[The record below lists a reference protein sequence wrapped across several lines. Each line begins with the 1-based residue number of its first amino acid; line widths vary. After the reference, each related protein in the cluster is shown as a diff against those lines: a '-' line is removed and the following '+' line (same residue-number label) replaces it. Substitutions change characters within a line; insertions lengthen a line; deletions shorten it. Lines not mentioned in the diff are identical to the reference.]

1 MTILQKFYASRSQSK
16 SKRSFRNVTALLLIF
31 SLIFSWLPQAKAET
45 APVPVIHIGQVSG
58 KPGDIIKV
66 PISFDPKGT
75 DFSFYASYL
84 TFAYDPNVLEPVGKE
99 EVVDRV
105 AFQNFSGFQQFVE
118 TPETG
123 KILVKMTTQKLIDT
137 ATSLYSLQFKIKDNA
152 PNQKSAI
159 TLAPSTWF
167 EEDEALD
174 VTGEDGFVD
183 IPGTPTPDPKPIG
196 TAKIAIG
203 SAQGKAGDKVEIS
216 LDASSVD
223 RAIGSYGIRL
233 KFDPA
238 ILQITNVK
246 LSDPNILYNSNPK
259 LGSLIVGWSDPE
271 GGQAAL
277 PANVAATSLLKI
289 EFAIDSKASAGSYPI
304 TFADTT
310 SLDSFTVT
318 NEEAVE
324 MNKENVA
331 GEVKVMADQVTP
343 PTPTPTPGGSPPSP
357 APPSTP
363 ATSGRSETITVNVT
377 NDRNTNAVVSAT
389 AITRTTGTDG
399 RKKDE
404 VNLTSEQAAKAI
416 ESLKQAGANIARIL
430 IPDDKD
436 EVSELNV
443 KLPVQSAS
451 LIAKEAMN
459 LHIETANASLYLPA
473 SSLQGLDSDVF
484 FHLIPIKETP
494 ERQAV
499 ETRIRENK
507 ALIQQ
512 STGTEDF
519 RLIGRPMTIETN
531 LSSRPVTLTL
541 PIKDTNLSAEQLNQL
556 QVFIEHSDGT
566 KELVKGTIV
575 KFNGTDQPGI
585 EFGVTQFSTFTLLL
599 IDRPQAGYIQGYTD
613 GTFKP
618 NQAVTRT
625 EMAALLTRTLL
636 TRSSEPAATADYADM
651 PTTAWASQA
660 ISEATQTGLMQGD
673 DNGHF
678 LPNRSM
684 TRAEMAVLL
693 KRVLAGTASDNTP
706 DTSGV
711 TLAKEGPAW
720 AQEAIAYVTASGIM
734 TASPEG
740 SFRSTDAVTR
750 AEAVTILNRLLKIE
764 PNAAASPTWTDVP
777 ASHWAYGAIRAASR
791 K

>member
-1 MTILQKFYASRSQSK
+1 MTNFYASQSQSK

-45 APVPVIHIGQVSG
+45 APVPVIKIGQISG

-66 PISFDPKGT
+66 PISFDPRGT

-84 TFAYDPNVLEPVGKE
+84 TFTYDPEVLEPVSKD

-105 AFQNFSGFQQFVE
+105 AFQDFSGFQQFVE
-118 TPETG
+118 TPEPG
-123 KILVKMTTQKLIDT
+123 EILVTLTTQRSIDI
-137 ATSLYSLQFKIKDNA
+137 ATPLYSLQFKIKENA

-167 EEDEALD
+167 EDDEATM
-174 VTGEDGFVD
+174 VTGENSFVD

-223 RAIGSYGIRL
+223 RAIGSYGVRL

-238 ILQITNVK
+238 VLQITNVK
-246 LSDPNILYNSNPK
+246 LSDPNILYNNNPK

-271 GGQAAL
+271 GGKAAL
-277 PANVAATSLLKI
+277 PADVAATSLLKI
-289 EFAIDSKASAGSYPI
+289 EFTIDSKAAAGSYPI

-331 GEVKVMADQVTP
+331 GEVKVIADQVTP
-343 PTPTPTPGGSPPSP
+343 PTPTPTSGGSTPSP
-357 APPSTP
+357 AAPSTP
-363 ATSGRSETITVNVT
+363 ATGGRSETITVNVT

-389 AITRTTGTDG
+389 TITRTTGTDG

-404 VNLTSEQAAKAI
+404 VNLTSAQAAKAI

-430 IPDDKD
+430 IPDEKD

-443 KLPVQSAS
+443 KLPVQSTS
-451 LIAKEAMN
+451 LIAKEEMN

-473 SSLQGLDSDVF
+473 SSLQGLESEVF
-484 FHLIPIKETP
+484 FHLIPIKETSA
-494 ERQAV
+494 RQAV
-499 ETRIRENK
+499 ETRIEENK
-507 ALIQQ
+507 AVIQQ
-512 STGTEDF
+512 SAGTEDF
-519 RLIGRPMTIETN
+519 QLIGRPMTIETN
-531 LSSRPVTLTL
+531 MSSRPVTLTL
-541 PIKDTNLSAEQLNQL
+541 PIKDTNLSTEQLNQL

-566 KELVKGTIV
+566 KELVKGKIV

-585 EFGVTQFSTFTLLL
+585 EFGVTQFSTFTILL
-599 IDRPQAGYIQGYTD
+599 IDRPQAAYIQGYTD

-636 TRSSEPAATADYADM
+636 PSSSQPAATAGYADM
-651 PTTAWASQA
+651 PAAAWASQA
-660 ISEATQTGLMQGD
+660 ISEATQAGLMQGD
-673 DNGHF
+673 GNGNF
-678 LPNRSM
+678 LPNRSI

-693 KRVLAGTASDNTP
+693 KRVLAGTVSDSTTG
-706 DTSGV
+706 TSGV
-711 TLAKEGPAW
+711 ALTKEGPAW
-720 AQEAIAYVTASGIM
+720 AQEAMAYVTATGIM

-740 SFRSTDAVTR
+740 SFRSADAITR
-750 AEAVTILNRLLKIE
+750 AEAVTILNRLLKLE
-764 PNAAASPTWTDVP
+764 PNAAASPTWSDVP
-777 ASHWAYGAIRAASR
+777 ASHWAYGAIQAASQ